1 MHAGPWEI
9 GMTTVASKVSLC
21 VAALLV
27 ILPEQASSA
36 QVGSAGTIAAL
47 AAQKGSL
54 VEQVRYRSGFR
65 ARYYSYYAWPRYYP
79 GIYDSYRYN
88 MVGYPPPRGAG
99 WRWNGTTGFYRGPR
113 FYSGPYFY
121 PGWQPW

>member
-1 MHAGPWEI
+1 MR
-9 GMTTVASKVSLC
+9 TVASKVSLC
-21 VAALLV
+21 AAALFM

-36 QVGSAGTIAAL
+36 QVGSPGVMAAM
-47 AAQKGSL
+47 ATPSASL
-54 VEQVRYRSGFR
+54 VEAAGYRGRFR
-65 ARYYSYYAWPRYYP
+65 ARYYSYYARQRFYP

-99 WRWNGTTGFYRGPR
+99 WSWSGTTGFYRGPR
-113 FYSGPYFY
+113 YYSGPYFY